1 MPYIHNICILY
12 KYIIY
17 VYQSIYNGQWQK
29 CYGSTFMRYGYIII
43 VMLLI
48 FFCRRK
54 KHLLKSVDQVHSQQ
68 STNNN
73 SFQRQEAPPT
83 IHADEFIGLTSN
95 PSYDITEGCTK
106 RDDCTIVVPE
116 KVGIYKY

>member
-1 MPYIHNICILY
+1 MAKMLWEHIHEIWMYYYHCHAIN
-12 KYIIY
+12 
-17 VYQSIYNGQWQK
+17 
-29 CYGSTFMRYGYIII
+29 F
-43 VMLLI
+43 